1 MKQYTDQG
9 KVDTRSGF
17 GAGLA
22 SVVPCVAVLLL
33 LINSCSLIY
42 TQPDDYR
49 FCRVEFTLNGEHYE
63 MDSYSKDRG
72 YGLFSGRDYDI
83 GISVAPMPSDSSH
96 LISFNC
102 DINTEDGLYVMMDLM
117 VYNQDCFINN
127 ERYYNPIIESGQI
140 YFKTPA
146 IRTGSIYA
154 TSISYFSYGFQLI
167 EDGHDAYMFVF
178 DIDYT
183 DRESQELMEIRNGKI
198 IVSDYL
204 ASRISYKKYIKD
216 PG

>member
-22 SVVPCVAVLLL
+22 SVVPYVAVLLL

-102 DINTEDGLYVMMDLM
+102 DINAEDGLFVMMSFYVNDRD
-117 VYNQDCFINN
+117 YFINN
-127 ERYYNPIIESGQI
+127 DRYYNPIIEGGQI
-140 YFKTPA
+140 YFKMPA
-146 IRTGSIYA
+146 IRTVSIYA
-154 TSISYFSYGFQLI
+154 TSITFFSYSFQLI
-167 EDGHDAYMFVF
+167 EDGHDAFMFVF